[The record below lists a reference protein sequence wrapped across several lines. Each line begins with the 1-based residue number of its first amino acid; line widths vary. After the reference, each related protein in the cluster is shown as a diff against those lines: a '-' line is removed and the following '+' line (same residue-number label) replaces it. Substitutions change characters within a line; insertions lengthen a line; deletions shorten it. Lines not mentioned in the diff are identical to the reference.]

1 MSSSK
6 SKGALPAAVDIVAL
20 AMSHQDDLGY
30 QAVSTQ
36 IKADS
41 KGPIYE
47 AATEA
52 PGLIRRISPDGS
64 VAIGAFSSGAFH
76 PV

>member
-20 AMSHQDDLGY
+20 AMVHQDEKGCL
-30 QAVSTQ
+30 ATANQ
-36 IKADS
+36 IKTVD

-47 AATEA
+47 AAKEK

-64 VAIGAFSSGAFH
+64 VAIGTFSSGSFH

>member
-1 MSSSK
+1 MSFTK
-6 SKGALPAAVDIVAL
+6 SKDVQPATVDIVAL
-20 AMSHQDDLGY
+20 AMAHQDEKGY
-30 QAVSTQ
+30 LTTANL
-36 IKADS
+36 IKAES

-47 AATEA
+47 AAKEK

-64 VAIGAFSSGAFH
+64 VAIGTFSSGAFH

>member
-20 AMSHQDDLGY
+20 AMAHQDEKGY
-30 QAVSTQ
+30 LATANQ
-36 IKADS
+36 IKAES

-47 AATEA
+47 AAGHI
-52 PGLIRRISPDGS
+52 PGVIRQINPDGS
-64 VAIGAFSSGAFH
+64 VALGTFSSGAFH